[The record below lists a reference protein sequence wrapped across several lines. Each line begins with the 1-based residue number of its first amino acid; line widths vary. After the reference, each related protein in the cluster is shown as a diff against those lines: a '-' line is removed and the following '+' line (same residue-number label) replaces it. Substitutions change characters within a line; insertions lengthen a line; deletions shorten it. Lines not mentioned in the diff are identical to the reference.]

1 MEYVIKLIK
10 DEPSALLE
18 EYMRFLQHYCTYKGI
33 STTRLAQWWRMELP
47 KAMAC
52 LARKYAFPESEI
64 ESNVWVQKME
74 QCRLLK
80 GKTLFQFAVC
90 DIAMMTEEPEKT
102 ADVLLKSLP
111 DIINESDWVESER
124 SVSEFYDKCTSL
136 LDEYIANRE
145 QIEKCIETNNVDDI
159 VEMVEIFV
167 TIKDKDNFDDIKKC
181 LLYLDK
187 MLALRLKHGISIV
200 AQKLLEFKTN
210 GNDFEVLYGFFGY
223 PVIIRKDQSN
233 NLADFKWSYDKCR
246 GSHISSFK
254 IKNFGNIESLYLELG
269 NGANVI
275 IGENGSGKSTIVN
288 ALRHLMSCLT
298 AKIQGSKRL
307 PVSKKDFKNDN
318 EDNLLEIHLENGFLW
333 KITPES
339 NVESNDLETL
349 STTIKVEKTNIPI
362 VAYYGASRV
371 VSKQSAIKKTNVNE
385 APTEVYS
392 LSKQDSNGFKPLLDW
407 YSYCYENRKHQ
418 ELEIVREAVK
428 SVLYKYSNIYFSKQ
442 ISLAIDNYEIKF
454 DELSEGDKCRF
465 TLVADIARRLIIANP
480 ELDNPLIGEG
490 IIFIDEIDLHL
501 HPNSQIDILE
511 KFKQIF
517 PNCQFIVTTNSPF
530 VVSNVQTYKGD
541 RLIHISGSTIH
552 STPDNVYGE
561 KVDNMLTEFFNA
573 KTLRNNEVQKHIDRV
588 WSAFSDGD
596 YKLEHAADH
605 MKWLQE
611 NVESDDIEF
620 VRIKF
625 EQLKQEKYHEENK

>member
-1 MEYVIKLIK
+1 MEYVIQLIK

-33 STTRLAQWWRMELP
+33 CSTTRLAQWIWRMELP

-52 LARKYAFPESEI
+52 LARKYAFPDSEI
-64 ESNVWVQKME
+64 ESNGWLQKLE
-74 QCRLLK
+74 QCTLLK
-80 GKTLFQFAVC
+80 DKTLFQFAVC
-90 DIAMMTEEPEKT
+90 DIAMMTADPEMAAEE
-102 ADVLLKSLP
+102 LLESLP
-111 DIINESDWVESER
+111 DIINESDLVENEQ

-136 LDEYIANRE
+136 LDEEIANRE
-145 QIEKCIETNNVDDI
+145 QIEKCMETNNVDDI

-210 GNDFEVLYGFFGY
+210 GNDFGVLYGFFGY

-288 ALRHLMSCLT
+288 ALRNLMSCLT
-298 AKIQGSKRL
+298 AKIQGSQRL
-307 PVSKKDFKNDN
+307 PVSKKDFKKGN
-318 EDNLLEIHLENGFLW
+318 EDGFLEIHLENGFSW
-333 KITPES
+333 KIMPES
-339 NVESNDLETL
+339 NTESNDLETL
-349 STTIKVEKTNIPI
+349 STTIKFEKTNIPI
-362 VAYYGASRV
+362 VAYYGASRF
-371 VSKQSAIKKTNVNE
+371 VSKQCAIKKPNVNE
-385 APTEVYS
+385 VPTEVYS
-392 LSKQDSNGFKPLLDW
+392 LSKQVSNGFKPLLDW
-407 YSYCYENRKHQ
+407 YSNCYENQKHH
-418 ELEIVREAVK
+418 ELDIVSQAVK
-428 SVLYKYSNIYFSKQ
+428 SVLNKYSDIHFAKQ
-442 ISLAIDNYEIKF
+442 ISLSRGDYEIHF
-454 DELSEGDKCRF
+454 DDLSEGDKCRF
-465 TLVADIARRLIIANP
+465 ALVADIARRLIIANP
-480 ELDNPLIGEG
+480 NHENPLTGEG

-511 KFKQIF
+511 KLKQIF
-517 PNCQFIVTTNSPF
+517 PNCQFIVTTNSPL

-541 RLIHISGSTIH
+541 RF
-552 STPDNVYGE
+552 
-561 KVDNMLTEFFNA
+561 K
-573 KTLRNNEVQKHIDRV
+573 
-588 WSAFSDGD
+588 
-596 YKLEHAADH
+596 
-605 MKWLQE
+605 
-611 NVESDDIEF
+611 
-620 VRIKF
+620 
-625 EQLKQEKYHEENK
+625 

>member
-1 MEYVIKLIK
+1 MKYYTIELYS
-10 DEPSALLE
+10 DGQQELLE
-18 EYMRFLQHYCTYKGI
+18 KYMRFLQQFCTYYGMCNIFK
-33 STTRLAQWWRMELP
+33 SDLTEAMVLLA
-47 KAMAC
+47 KN
-52 LARKYAFPESEI
+52 YAFPESEI
-64 ESNVWVQKME
+64 EGNGWIHKLE

-90 DIAMMTEEPEKT
+90 DVAMMTAEPEMT
-102 ADVLLKSLP
+102 AEELLESLP
-111 DIINESDWVESER
+111 DIINESNLEENEQ
-124 SVSEFYDKCTSL
+124 SVFEFYDKCTSL

-159 VEMVEIFV
+159 VEMVEEIYDAK
-167 TIKDKDNFDDIKKC
+167 IKDQDNFEDIKKC
-181 LLYLDK
+181 LSYYNK
-187 MLALRLKHGISIV
+187 MLAHRLKHGIDIV
-200 AQKLLEFKTN
+200 AQKLLEFKAN
-210 GNDFEVLYGFFGY
+210 GNDLKVLYGFFGF

-233 NLADFKWSYDKCR
+233 NLADFKWSYDNCS

-254 IKNFGNIESLYLELG
+254 IKKFGNIESLYLELG

-288 ALRHLMSCLT
+288 ALRNLMSCLT

-307 PVSKKDFKNDN
+307 PVSKKDFENGNADGY
-318 EDNLLEIHLENGFLW
+318 LEIHLENGFSW
-333 KITPES
+333 KIMPES
-339 NVESNDLETL
+339 NIESNDLETL
-349 STTIKVEKTNIPI
+349 STTIKSEKTNIPI

-465 TLVADIARRLIIANP
+465 ALVADIARRLIIANP
-480 ELDNPLIGEG
+480 GLDNPLTGEG

-552 STPDNVYGE
+552 SIHDNVYGE
-561 KVDNMLTEFFNA
+561 KVDNMLIEFFNA

-596 YKLEHAADH
+596 YKLEHVADH

-625 EQLKQEKYHEENK
+625 EQLKQEKYHEKNK